1 MGESRPRVGWS
12 RVPRCP
18 VAHRKWGHRQQ
29 PAASR
34 GAPATAPSPPPWAW
48 AGRTGCVPW
57 DCPRTGKREGDLCDP
72 TRTGRRWGAP
82 PYPWGPAFLG
92 AESAAPAPRPPP
104 STLPSLSRPRTLR
117 GGCRTC
123 VAFLR
128 NGAQSL
134 ASGAALPG
142 RVPMSAMSFEVLP
155 GRPVGGVFPHTA
167 SEWGVVSLS
176 LLGAPAFWNVSRFFG
191 TEGHR
196 SLPWDWRG

>member
-1 MGESRPRVGWS
+1 MGRPPRPLGTSLPGRRVCSPG
-12 RVPRCP
+12 P
-18 VAHRKWGHRQQ
+18 Q
-29 PAASR
+29 
-34 GAPATAPSPPPWAW
+34 ATALRPALTLAPQNPP
-48 AGRTGCVPW
+48 
-57 DCPRTGKREGDLCDP
+57 
-72 TRTGRRWGAP
+72 
-82 PYPWGPAFLG
+82 
-92 AESAAPAPRPPP
+92 
-104 STLPSLSRPRTLR
+104 